1 MKQSAGKGFSLIEL
15 MVVLSILV
23 ILLTIGVP
31 SMVGFVRSQ
40 KLESAV
46 QLFKDG
52 YSQARYEAVTRQEA
66 VHICPLNN
74 VTKRCGNNWNRGLLT
89 FNDLNGDSQFDPVV
103 DRLLRQNTFPEG
115 IGIVWN
121 QPGFLKVGV
130 SGGVNK
136 NGTFTIQILGD
147 SHSKQLVISPTGR
160 IRIS

>member
-1 MKQSAGKGFSLIEL
+1 MTHRAGKGFSLIEL
-15 MVVLSILV
+15 MVALSILV
-23 ILLTIGVP
+23 ILSTIGVP
-31 SMVGFVRSQ
+31 SLVGFVRTQ

-52 YSQARYEAVTRQEA
+52 YSQARYEAVTRQET

-74 VTKRCGNNWNRGLLT
+74 VTNRCGNNWNRGMLT

-147 SHSKQLVISPTGR
+147 SHNKRLVISSTGR